1 MSSICYSQQWS
12 VVPSISPDVS
22 RNLLRGVWG
31 NSSNDVWAV
40 GETSLLPIKTLVQH
54 WNGTEW
60 TLVNSPSPGTQTN
73 VLVAVEGTSSDNV
86 YAVGYKSNNS
96 TPQMLVVHWDGS
108 SWEENSA
115 PTVTGGSGLQ
125 TICVFS
131 PDDIYAGGYKAVGA
145 PGPTTGNLI
154 THWNGSAWSIEDS
167 PNQSSNRSNYITD
180 IKGIS
185 PDDIWAVGYSR
196 TITGNF
202 KNMVLHKTG
211 SSWDIISVPQPGLEN
226 HLYNLDI
233 IASDN
238 IRITCQFNDGSQYTA
253 CFLHFDGSNWT
264 VESSPGGGADII
276 HNSANDIW
284 STGSNIVHY
293 DGTSWSE
300 VSAPVPAGGSMLS
313 MIRIS
318 SADVWAVGRF
328 IDGEDMKSLIMHFG
342 GTTSISGS
350 DIISDNYEL
359 SQNYPNPFNP
369 VTVIRYSLS
378 ANTPVELK
386 IYNSLGKEITELVNE
401 IQNTGTHSV
410 EWNAAGFPSG
420 IYFYTISANDFKD
433 TKRMIL
439 LK

>member
-1 MSSICYSQQWS
+1 
-12 VVPSISPDVS
+12 
-22 RNLLRGVWG
+22 
-31 NSSNDVWAV
+31 
-40 GETSLLPIKTLVQH
+40 
-54 WNGTEW
+54 
-60 TLVNSPSPGTQTN
+60 
-73 VLVAVEGTSSDNV
+73 
-86 YAVGYKSNNS
+86 
-96 TPQMLVVHWDGS
+96 
-108 SWEENSA
+108 
-115 PTVTGGSGLQ
+115 
-125 TICVFS
+125 
-131 PDDIYAGGYKAVGA
+131 
-145 PGPTTGNLI
+145 
-154 THWNGSAWSIEDS
+154 
-167 PNQSSNRSNYITD
+167 
-180 IKGIS
+180 
-185 PDDIWAVGYSR
+185 
-196 TITGNF
+196 
-202 KNMVLHKTG
+202 MVLHKTG

-238 IRITCQFNDGSQYTA
+238 IRITCQFNDGSQYNA